1 MLVKDWMSTDVITV
15 DVQDTLQQAIKL
27 SMENRVSLLPVLE
40 EGKLVGVVTDRDMKR
55 ASPSDAALMDIQ
67 HILYHL
73 SRLEVGAIM
82 TRYPTTIP
90 PDLTIEEAAAVLL
103 NNKISGAPVVDEQGA
118 IKGVITKNDLFRA
131 MISLSG
137 LSKRG
142 VQFGLLLEDRA
153 GSIKEVTDILRKHNA
168 RLVSILSSHDKSP
181 EGYRHVYVRAYNVD
195 RAMLPKVKEEIREVL
210 KEKAKLLYMV
220 DHRENKR
227 EIYAE

>member
-1 MLVKDWMSTDVITV
+1 MLVKDWMSTNVITV

-40 EGKLVGVVTDRDMKR
+40 EGTLVGVVTDRDMKR

-103 NNKISGAPVVDEQGA
+103 NNKISGAPVVDEEGA

-142 VQFGLLLEDRA
+142 VQFGLLLEDRP

-181 EGYRHVYVRAYNVD
+181 QGYRHVYVRAFNVD
-195 RAMLPKVKEEIREVL
+195 RAILPKVKEEIREVL
-210 KEKAKLLYMV
+210 KEKARLLHVV